1 MLRAIG
7 LRVVDAQPFRNHNG
21 FIVVRAVVAPMTSFT
36 LKNLPAKLLRSLRAA
51 AEQDRRSLNQEIT
64 HLLELALQLRER
76 SRARVSQDV
85 EAQLAAWRELA
96 GKWQSDLDP
105 EVEADRI
112 MSARTAGRKVEL

>member
-1 MLRAIG
+1 
-7 LRVVDAQPFRNHNG
+7 
-21 FIVVRAVVAPMTSFT
+21 MTAFT
-36 LKNLPAKLLRSLRAA
+36 VKNLPPKLLRSLRAA
-51 AEQDRRSLNQEIT
+51 AEHDRRSLNQEII
-64 HLLELALQLRER
+64 HLLELALQVREHH
-76 SRARVSQDV
+76 RARPPQDV

>member
-1 MLRAIG
+1 
-7 LRVVDAQPFRNHNG
+7 
-21 FIVVRAVVAPMTSFT
+21 
-36 LKNLPAKLLRSLRAA
+36 
-51 AEQDRRSLNQEIT
+51 
-64 HLLELALQLRER
+64 
-76 SRARVSQDV
+76 VSQDV

>member
-1 MLRAIG
+1 
-7 LRVVDAQPFRNHNG
+7 
-21 FIVVRAVVAPMTSFT
+21 MTALT
-36 LKNLPAKLLRSLRAA
+36 LKNLPPKLLRSLRSA
-51 AEQDRRSLNQEIT
+51 AEHDRRSLNQEVI

-76 SRARVSQDV
+76 SRARASQDV